1 MTRRDDSD
9 ERTELKSY
17 RDLVVWQKAMDLV
30 VAIYRLTDSFPSHE
44 QYGLRAQVRNAA
56 VSVPSNIAEGYA
68 RSHRGDYRRHLSIAR
83 GSLAE
88 TETQL
93 ILAVRLDYLDRDATL
108 AAWDLAQE
116 VGKMLGSLLRS
127 LSDNRNTPT

>member
-1 MTRRDDSD
+1 MTMDSD
-9 ERTELKSY
+9 SGERVPLKSY

-30 VAIYRLTDSFPSHE
+30 EVIYRLSDLFPQHE
-44 QYGLRAQVRNAA
+44 QYGLRSQIRDAV

-68 RSHRGDYRRHLSIAR
+68 RTHRGDYRRHLSIAS

-93 ILAVRLDYLDRDATL
+93 ILAVRLSYLERDATVP
-108 AAWDLAQE
+108 AWDVAQE
-116 VGKMLGSLLRS
+116 VSRMLGSLRRS
-127 LSDNRNTPT
+127 LQ